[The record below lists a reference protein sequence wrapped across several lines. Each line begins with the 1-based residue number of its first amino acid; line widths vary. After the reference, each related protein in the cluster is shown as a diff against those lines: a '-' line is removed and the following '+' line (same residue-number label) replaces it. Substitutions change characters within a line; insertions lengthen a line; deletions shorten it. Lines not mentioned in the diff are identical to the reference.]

1 MELGCRAMVQ
11 AIGRTAEE
19 GVRNYIW
26 AALMDTP
33 GGAYVSDCRVE
44 EWVEAPSVSRLPYA
58 HILWYSTPPRP
69 SRFVI
74 STEGKDA
81 EDRVWNELVEIWYSI
96 DSKIGDII
104 A

>member
-1 MELGCRAMVQ
+1 MYEGWLLILACRAMVE

-44 EWVEAPSVSRLPYA
+44 E
-58 HILWYSTPPRP
+58 
-69 SRFVI
+69 
-74 STEGKDA
+74 
-81 EDRVWNELVEIWYSI
+81 
-96 DSKIGDII
+96 
-104 A
+104 